1 MIHQHDIS
9 DEIVWRPSRERIERS
24 NLKHFMRQHQI
35 QSFKE
40 LLHKST
46 NDVAWFTEA
55 ILQYLEIEFQEPYS
69 NVVDLCKGIQMPVWC
84 VDGKLNIAHNC
95 VDKWSTNVTHKN
107 NLALIWEGEEGT
119 CQTLTYHE
127 LAIEVN
133 RCSNALRSLGFSK
146 GDVIAIYMPMIP
158 ETAIAL
164 LSIAKIGCIALPLFS
179 GYGPGAINSRLKHT
193 DAKGLFTA
201 DGCFRKGKLID
212 LKHTADSALKSVSSI
227 KHVIVVRRSN
237 NSTDMLSGRDYWWHE
252 IVPCQPNK
260 SPLEPTDAEDPIMI
274 IYTSGTTGNPKGA
287 VHTHCGF
294 PIKAAQDIAFGLDIH
309 SGDVLYWITDMG
321 WMMGPWMV
329 FGSTVLGA
337 TICMYDGAPDYPGPD
352 RTWKLVQKH
361 KINVL
366 GLSPTFVK
374 SMIAHGKEPVDSQDL
389 SSLNAIGSTGEPWNP
404 APWKWLFEVV
414 CKGTRPII
422 NYSGGTEISGGIVMD
437 NPLLPLKPAAFSAP
451 CPGIAADILDTN
463 VMSVKNQVGELVIRK
478 PWIGMTRGFWR
489 DNDKYLD
496 TYWSSWNDIWVHG
509 DWGMVDTEGH
519 WYILGRSDDTINIA
533 GKRLGPSEVESVLVN
548 HPAVVEA
555 AAIGVPSDI
564 KGNDLVCYCV
574 LSPGNKSSVEL
585 QNDLQT
591 QIINELG
598 KPLKPKKIK
607 FVTDLP
613 KTRNGKV
620 MRRIIRAAHLN
631 TIDIDYDNIVNPEA
645 VEEILSAV

>member
-1 MIHQHDIS
+1 
-9 DEIVWRPSRERIERS
+9 
-24 NLKHFMRQHQI
+24 
-35 QSFKE
+35 
-40 LLHKST
+40 
-46 NDVAWFTEA
+46 
-55 ILQYLEIEFQEPYS
+55 
-69 NVVDLCKGIQMPVWC
+69 MPVWC

-193 DAKGLFTA
+193 DAKCLFTA

-321 WMMGPWMV
+321 WMMGPWLIYAALLKAYLCHQIWW
-329 FGSTVLGA
+329 S
-337 TICMYDGAPDYPGPD
+337 C
-352 RTWKLVQKH
+352 
-361 KINVL
+361 
-366 GLSPTFVK
+366 
-374 SMIAHGKEPVDSQDL
+374 HG
-389 SSLNAIGSTGEPWNP
+389 
-404 APWKWLFEVV
+404 
-414 CKGTRPII
+414 
-422 NYSGGTEISGGIVMD
+422 
-437 NPLLPLKPAAFSAP
+437 
-451 CPGIAADILDTN
+451 
-463 VMSVKNQVGELVIRK
+463 
-478 PWIGMTRGFWR
+478 
-489 DNDKYLD
+489 
-496 TYWSSWNDIWVHG
+496 
-509 DWGMVDTEGH
+509 
-519 WYILGRSDDTINIA
+519 
-533 GKRLGPSEVESVLVN
+533 
-548 HPAVVEA
+548 
-555 AAIGVPSDI
+555 
-564 KGNDLVCYCV
+564 
-574 LSPGNKSSVEL
+574 
-585 QNDLQT
+585 
-591 QIINELG
+591 
-598 KPLKPKKIK
+598 
-607 FVTDLP
+607 
-613 KTRNGKV
+613 
-620 MRRIIRAAHLN
+620 
-631 TIDIDYDNIVNPEA
+631 
-645 VEEILSAV
+645 